1 MQETQDS
8 KRGVVEREYEN
19 QREENNKEVIE

>member
-8 KRGVVEREYEN
+8 KRGAVEREYEN
-19 QREENNKEVIE
+19 QREENNKEMIE

>member
-8 KRGVVEREYEN
+8 KKGGVEREYEN
-19 QREENNKEVIE
+19 QREENNKEMIE